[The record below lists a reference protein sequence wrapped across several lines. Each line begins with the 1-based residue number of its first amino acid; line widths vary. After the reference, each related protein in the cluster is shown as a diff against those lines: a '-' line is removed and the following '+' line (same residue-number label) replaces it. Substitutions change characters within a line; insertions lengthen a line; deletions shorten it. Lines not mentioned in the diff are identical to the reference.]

1 MSENKN
7 IKRKALLL
15 VGGFGTRLRPLT
27 FTKAKP
33 LVEFV
38 NKPILVHQIEA
49 LKKVGVGEVVLAI
62 NYNAEKMFSYL
73 KEFEKEYDIKI
84 TVSKEE
90 VPLGTAGPIGLA
102 KNILKDAEEIFIFNA
117 DITCE
122 FPLEK
127 MLEFHKKHGKEGTIA
142 TTKVKNPSRFGV
154 IVTDENNKILKF
166 VEKPLEFVG
175 DRINAG
181 LYIFSNKFLNRI
193 EAKPTSIERE
203 IFPKMAEDQELYAFS
218 MSGFWA
224 DIGKPKDFLFGVELF
239 LNDLYEKQKNHELF
253 SPMNNSIGKN
263 VVIDKTAKIED
274 GCFIGPN
281 VVIGAGCVVKSGTR
295 IKNSV
300 LFQNCVVSENS
311 YIDGSI
317 IGWKS
322 HIGKWCRI
330 QELSVLGEDV
340 TVKDEML
347 LKKNIILPNVT
358 IKSNPK
364 EGEILLA

>member
-1 MSENKN
+1 
-7 IKRKALLL
+7 
-15 VGGFGTRLRPLT
+15 
-27 FTKAKP
+27 
-33 LVEFV
+33 
-38 NKPILVHQIEA
+38 
-49 LKKVGVGEVVLAI
+49 
-62 NYNAEKMFSYL
+62 MFSYL
-73 KEFEKEYDIKI
+73 KEFEKEYNIKI
-84 TVSKEE
+84 TVSKEDI
-90 VPLGTAGPIGLA
+90 PLGTAGPIGLA

-122 FPLEK
+122 FPLEE
-127 MLEFHKKHGKEGTIA
+127 MLAFHLKHGKEGTIA
-142 TTKVKNPSRFGV
+142 TTKVKDPSRFGV

-166 VEKPLEFVG
+166 VEKPLKFVG

-203 IFPKMAEDQELYAFS
+203 IFPKMAEDHELDAYS
-218 MSGFWA
+218 MKGFWA
-224 DIGKPKDFLFGVELF
+224 DIGKPKDFLTGVELF
-239 LNDLYEKQKNHELF
+239 LNDLYEKKANHELF
-253 SPMNNSIGKN
+253 SPISNSIGKN
-263 VVIDKTAKIED
+263 VVIDKTAKIGN

-281 VVIGAGCVVKSGTR
+281 VVIGAGCEVKSGTR

-300 LFQNCVVSENS
+300 LFQNCVVGENS

-322 HIGKWCRI
+322 KIGKWCRI

-340 TVKDEML
+340 VVKDEML

>member
-1 MSENKN
+1 MSEENS

-33 LVEFV
+33 LVEFI

-49 LKKVGVGEVVLAI
+49 LKKVGVGEIVLAI
-62 NYNAEKMFSYL
+62 NYNVEKMFSYL
-73 KEFEKEYDIKI
+73 KEFEKEYNIKI
-84 TVSKEE
+84 TVSKED

-122 FPLEK
+122 FPLQQ

-142 TTKVKNPSRFGV
+142 TTKVKDPSRFGV
-154 IVTDENNKILKF
+154 IVTDENNKILQF
-166 VEKPLEFVG
+166 VEKPKEFVG

-203 IFPKMAEDQELYAFS
+203 IFPKMASDQELYAFP
-218 MSGFWA
+218 MEGFWA
-224 DIGKPKDFLFGVELF
+224 DIGKPKDFLIGVELF
-239 LNDLYEKQKNHELF
+239 LNDLYEKQANNELF
-253 SPMNNSIGKN
+253 APISDIYGKN
-263 VVIDKTAKIED
+263 VVIDKSAKID
-274 GCFIGPN
+274 KGCFIGPN
-281 VVIGAGCVVKSGTR
+281 VVIGAGCEIKSGTR

-300 LFQNCVVSENS
+300 LFQNCFVGENS

-322 HIGKWCRI
+322 NIGKWCRI

-347 LKKNIILPNVT
+347 LTKNIILPNVT
-358 IKSNPK
+358 IKNNPK